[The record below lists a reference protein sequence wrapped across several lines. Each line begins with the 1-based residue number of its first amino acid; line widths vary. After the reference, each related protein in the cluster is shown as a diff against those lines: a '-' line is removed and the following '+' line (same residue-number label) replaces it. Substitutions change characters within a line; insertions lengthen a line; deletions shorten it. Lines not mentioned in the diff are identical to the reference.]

1 MLDPLVAS
9 FAEPLALYWRL
20 RRVGAADT
28 RVPPLEGRGSGRC
41 PTGTCSTSVHIGGSG
56 GISAQNLVGIGLI

>member
-28 RVPPLEGRGSGRC
+28 GVPPLEGRGSGRC
-41 PTGTCSTSVHIGGSG
+41 PTLEHVPRRGT
-56 GISAQNLVGIGLI
+56 LVVQAVFPPSRT